1 MISNLIHNYLYPDD
15 YDYAVNQIVF
25 YENKILH
32 IQGEDIN
39 ENNKLMR
46 IKKFEFVI
54 DCIKYKYN
62 I

>member
-1 MISNLIHNYLYPDD
+1 MLSNLIYNYLYPDD
-15 YDYAVNQIVF
+15 YDYAINQIVF

>member
-1 MISNLIHNYLYPDD
+1 MISNLIYAYLYPDD
-15 YDYAVNQIVF
+15 YEYAVNQVIF
-25 YENKILH
+25 YENKILY

-39 ENNKLMR
+39 ESNKLMK
-46 IKKFEFVI
+46 IKRLTFLI

>member
-25 YENKILH
+25 YENKIIH

>member
-1 MISNLIHNYLYPDD
+1 MISNLIYNYLYPDD
-15 YDYAVNQIVF
+15 YDYAINQIIF

-32 IQGEDIN
+32 IQNEDIN

-46 IKKFEFVI
+46 IKRLQFII
-54 DCIKYKYN
+54 DSVKYKYN